1 MKCAGM
7 KKNFEIEFLTR
18 EDIDCKRWNTTIDN
32 AFNGNIY
39 AYSWYLDVVSPNW
52 GALATNDYGYLFP
65 LTIKRKYGINYIV
78 QPLYCQ
84 QLGLFSSNH
93 ISADI
98 VDLFIDK
105 IPAKFKYVDLNL
117 NIHNKT
123 NKYTEHTNK
132 RKTYMLDL
140 LNYNEQVFR
149 NYNQNTKRNIF
160 KAITNEFALTSTLPP
175 GDFMKFYRQYGFMV
189 DRKKDSLTIEKLIET
204 LLIHNKATIA
214 GVTDKNNELCA
225 VALFAESH
233 NTLHYLLGSA
243 EPKNKKKGAMFY
255 LMDGIIRNH
264 CRMDKVLDFEGSMIL
279 SIARFFEGFGAN
291 PCTFYNYK
299 KNVLPAGE
307 FLIKLK
313 HKLKFI

>member
-1 MKCAGM
+1 M
-7 KKNFEIEFLTR
+7 KKNLEIEFLHR
-18 EDIDCKRWNTTIDN
+18 EEIDCKRWNATIDN
-32 AFNGNIY
+32 AFNGSIY

-52 GALATNDYGYLFP
+52 GALATNDYSYLFP
-65 LTIKRKYGINYIV
+65 LPIKRKYGINYIV
-78 QPLYCQ
+78 QPLHCQ
-84 QLGLFSSNH
+84 QLGLFSTNH

-98 VDLFIDK
+98 VDLFIDQ

-123 NKYTEHTNK
+123 NKHTGHINR

-160 KAITNEFALTSTLPP
+160 KAIANEFTLTTTLYP

-189 DRKKDSLTIEKLIET
+189 NRKKDVIVIEKLIES
-204 LLIHNKATIA
+204 LLTHNKATIA
-214 GVTDKNNELCA
+214 GVTDRNNKLCA

-243 EPKNKKKGAMFY
+243 EPENKKKGAMFY
-255 LMDGIIRNH
+255 LMDGVIKNH

-279 SIARFFEGFGAN
+279 SIARFFSGFGAK
-291 PCTFYNYK
+291 PCTYFNYHR
-299 KNVLPAGE
+299 NSLPAGE
-307 FLIKLK
+307 ALVSIKQKLK
-313 HKLKFI
+313 LI